1 MENKNTII
9 PNKNITILSEPKV
22 DVVKNYNYERKD
34 GDKLVFCESIGDAVK
49 LFSEENYD
57 VTAVSVFGGRFPD
70 SMLQEKKDGYD
81 YFFIGGRTKTN
92 GKFFI
97 YPDKTITNDYL

>member
-9 PNKNITILSEPKV
+9 PNKNITVISVPKV
-22 DVVKNYNYERKD
+22 DIVKNYQYERKD
-34 GDKLVFCESIGDAVK
+34 GDTLVFCDSIKEAVN
-49 LFSEENYD
+49 LFLEEGYD
-57 VTAVSVFGGRFPD
+57 KVATSIFGGRFPD

-81 YFFIGGRTKTN
+81 YFFIGGRTKTD

-97 YPDKTITNDYL
+97 YPDKKRVE

>member
-9 PNKNITILSEPKV
+9 PNKNITVVSIPKV
-22 DVVKNYNYERKD
+22 DIVKNYQYERKD
-34 GDKLVFCESIGDAVK
+34 GDTLVFCDSIKEAVN
-49 LFSEENYD
+49 LFLEEGYD
-57 VTAVSVFGGRFPD
+57 QVATSIFGGRFPD
-70 SMLQEKKDGYD
+70 SMTEEKKDGYD

-97 YPDKTITNDYL
+97 YPDKTIAKDYL

>member
-9 PNKNITILSEPKV
+9 PNKNITVVSVPKV
-22 DVVKNYNYERKD
+22 DIVKNYQYERKD
-34 GDKLVFCESIGDAVK
+34 GDTLVFCDSVGEAVN
-49 LFSEENYD
+49 LFQEEGYD
-57 VTAVSVFGGRFPD
+57 KVAATVFGGRFPA
-70 SMLQEKKDGYD
+70 SMVEEKKDGYD

-97 YPDKTITNDYL
+97 YPDKTATKDYL

>member
-9 PNKNITILSEPKV
+9 PNKNITVVSVPKV
-22 DVVKNYNYERKD
+22 DIVKNYQYERKN
-34 GDKLVFCESIGDAVK
+34 GDTLVFCDSVGEAVN
-49 LFSEENYD
+49 LFQEEGYD
-57 VTAVSVFGGRFPD
+57 KVAATVFGGRFPA
-70 SMLQEKKDGYD
+70 SMVEEKKDGYD

-97 YPDKTITNDYL
+97 YPDKTITKDYL

>member
-9 PNKNITILSEPKV
+9 PDKNITIVSEPKLN
-22 DVVKNYNYERKD
+22 VVKNYNYEHKD

-49 LFSEENYD
+49 LFSEEDYD

-70 SMLQEKKDGYD
+70 SMLQEKKVGYD
-81 YFFIGGRTKTN
+81 YFFIGGRTKTD

-97 YPDKTITNDYL
+97 YPDKSHLNDYL